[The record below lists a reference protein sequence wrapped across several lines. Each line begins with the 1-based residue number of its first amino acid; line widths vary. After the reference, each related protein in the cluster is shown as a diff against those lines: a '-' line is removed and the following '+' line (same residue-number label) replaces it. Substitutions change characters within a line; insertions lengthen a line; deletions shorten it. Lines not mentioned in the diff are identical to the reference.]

1 MPTYL
6 DDLPTPALLI
16 ERERLLGNIDR
27 MQSLAEREGVNLR
40 PHTKTHKSV
49 EIARI
54 QRSRGARGITV
65 AKTSEAEVF
74 AEAGFDDI
82 RIASTVF
89 GTDKWERIAR
99 LAKNIN
105 ISFCIDSAAA
115 VEGAS
120 KVFEASGLVVDVL
133 MEVDPG
139 YHRCG
144 VDPDTDEAIEIARMI
159 TKAKGLRLTGLLTHA
174 GQGYY
179 GPSNGESRAEA
190 LRIASEEER
199 DSMLRL
205 AARLHKAGIEGVHP
219 DGFELSI
226 GSTPTMS
233 AFTNATMHGFRITE
247 IRPGNYVF
255 NDMIQVTLGV
265 ARMADCALTVLSK
278 AISRH
283 RDRSGKERLFL
294 DAGKKVLTSD
304 TGALTDG
311 YGTILFN
318 AATMTPLP
326 HARITALSEEHGW
339 VQIPGGAT
347 IDIGNDVRI
356 VPNHACVVV
365 NTQDNM
371 YLVNGDEVVG
381 TIAVDAR
388 GKVE

>member
-199 DSMLRL
+199 DSMLLRKRRYL
-205 AARLHKAGIEGVHP
+205 QKPASMISGSRAPYSGRISGSESRASQRI
-219 DGFELSI
+219 SI
-226 GSTPTMS
+226 SHS
-233 AFTNATMHGFRITE
+233 AS
-247 IRPGNYVF
+247 IRQP
-255 NDMIQVTLGV
+255 
-265 ARMADCALTVLSK
+265 RSK
-278 AISRH
+278 APQRCSRH
-283 RDRSGKERLFL
+283 L
-294 DAGKKVLTSD
+294 A
-304 TGALTDG
+304 
-311 YGTILFN
+311 
-318 AATMTPLP
+318 
-326 HARITALSEEHGW
+326 W
-339 VQIPGGAT
+339 
-347 IDIGNDVRI
+347 
-356 VPNHACVVV
+356 
-365 NTQDNM
+365 
-371 YLVNGDEVVG
+371 
-381 TIAVDAR
+381 
-388 GKVE
+388 